1 MSTLA
6 LILSI
11 TNSVL
16 LLILAFFIYKKSKL
30 FNPLENEDVQ
40 KALDDINKT
49 IDKNLKQVDKFKEEI
64 EFGIESSFQE
74 VNDSIDFIQEKL
86 LLLQFRGRGE
96 GNGPVENFLSAIKS
110 WFN

>member
-49 IDKNLKQVDKFKEEI
+49 IDKFKEEI

-74 VNDSIDFIQEKL
+74 INESIDFIQEKL
-86 LLLQFRGRGE
+86 LLLQFRGKGE

-110 WFN
+110 WFK